1 MTTPARM
8 DAILDWLHQPDEI
21 VDCLTYVE
29 LMHRSGQMPDDE
41 ASQWVLKI
49 LARAE
54 FLDLA
59 SDTSP
64 AD

>member
-1 MTTPARM
+1 M

-21 VDCLTYVE
+21 VDCLAWVE
-29 LMHRSGQMPDDE
+29 LTHRTGDMDDAE
-41 ASQWVLKI
+41 AAQWVSRI

-59 SDTSP
+59 SDAEP